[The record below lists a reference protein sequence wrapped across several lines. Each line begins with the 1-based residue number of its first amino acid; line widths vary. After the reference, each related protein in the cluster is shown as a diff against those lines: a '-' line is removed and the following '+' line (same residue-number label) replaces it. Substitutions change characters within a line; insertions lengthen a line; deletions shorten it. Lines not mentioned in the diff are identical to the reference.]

1 MEDFKK
7 FSLYEPTKMKYS
19 DKTTETQRGDGQESV
34 RDVATKFMVEALCKQ
49 AENGMQR
56 TKIEQLQAENERL
69 KAENATL
76 LAGIEQLQA
85 ENKRLK
91 AENGTRLAKAEQL
104 DSENERLHAENTKL
118 RHLVDDVLHN
128 IRGCKHDPDCGWC
141 DLDECPYDKRACE
154 LGIEV

>member
-1 MEDFKK
+1 MKDFKK
-7 FSLYEPTKMKYS
+7 FSLYEPTKATYS

-91 AENGTRLAKAEQL
+91 VGDAASLAKAEQL
-104 DSENERLHAENTKL
+104 DSENKRSQKENSKL

-128 IRGCKHDPDCGWC
+128 IHGCKHDPDCGWC
-141 DLDECPYDKRACE
+141 DLDECPYDKRARE